1 MTVPGLQNTCHHT
14 TEGKRM
20 YQRIDMWE
28 ELCRAARGLETI
40 LPVRVLADWA
50 VWQLRQEKAKQ
61 ETEQL
66 EHLYRL
72 EDPRD

>member
-1 MTVPGLQNTCHHT
+1 
-14 TEGKRM
+14 M

-40 LPVRVLADWA
+40 LPARVLADWA
-50 VWQLRQEKAKQ
+50 VWQIRPEKAKR

-66 EHLYRL
+66 ERLYRL
-72 EDPRD
+72 EDLRE